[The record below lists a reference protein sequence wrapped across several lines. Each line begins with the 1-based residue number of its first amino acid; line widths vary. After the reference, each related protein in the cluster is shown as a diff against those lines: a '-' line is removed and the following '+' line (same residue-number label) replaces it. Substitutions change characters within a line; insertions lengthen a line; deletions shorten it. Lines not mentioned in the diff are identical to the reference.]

1 MPALTKKKKPSHRTS
16 TGRRASG
23 TGRAKKAK
31 TDWRT
36 DSEGYRIHHK
46 IVDSARDVKAFAD
59 RNKGALKKLGW
70 VFATGAMAADAAKKA
85 RAKTEASATARK
97 TSKGGRGTEKLNQ
110 GKGRKR

>member
-46 IVDSARDVKAFAD
+46 IVDSARAAG
-59 RNKGALKKLGW
+59 RALKEGGRGSDWRSKTDGKR
-70 VFATGAMAADAAKKA
+70 VTKKG
-85 RAKTEASATARK
+85 K
-97 TSKGGRGTEKLNQ
+97 SKGGRGSEK
-110 GKGRKR
+110 KK